1 MISPKVIKTE
11 EEYNTILNRIEEIFD
26 SKPGTPEFDELELLT
41 QLAEIY
47 EEEKY
52 PIDLPSPVSAI
63 KFRMEQQGLKSK
75 DLIPFIGSK
84 SKVSEVLSGKRA
96 LSLNMIRKLHEG
108 LGIPA
113 EVLIQ
118 ESGKELP
125 DSSIMEHGINFPFTE
140 MYKRGWFTNFFDG
153 TLSQAK
159 ELKEELIIKFIGN
172 FNIQDVDFS
181 QG

>member
-1 MISPKVIKTE
+1 MADIKLIKTKDDYE
-11 EEYNTILNRIEEIFD
+11 KILKRIDEIFEAE
-26 SKPGTPEFDELELLT
+26 PGTQAGDELELLT
-41 QLAEIY
+41 KLVEIY

-52 PIDLPSPVSAI
+52 PIDLPSPVTAI

-140 MYKRGWFTNFFDG
+140 MYKRG
-153 TLSQAK
+153 
-159 ELKEELIIKFIGN
+159 
-172 FNIQDVDFS
+172 
-181 QG
+181 

>member
-1 MISPKVIKTE
+1 MADIKLIKTKDDYE
-11 EEYNTILNRIEEIFD
+11 KILKRIDEIFEAE
-26 SKPGTPEFDELELLT
+26 PGTPAGDELELLT
-41 QLAEIY
+41 KLVEIY

-52 PIDLPSPVSAI
+52 PIDLPSPVAAI
-63 KFRMEQQGLKSK
+63 KFRMEQQGLKNK

-140 MYKRGWFTNFFDG
+140 MYKRG
-153 TLSQAK
+153 
-159 ELKEELIIKFIGN
+159 
-172 FNIQDVDFS
+172 
-181 QG
+181 